1 MNFKLFVRK
10 MTNLAV
16 SAAPPEVVRHLLK
29 SLFYLPRL
37 QDRLRYHVLPYRF
50 DSPIP
55 TALDIDLQRL
65 REERDLPGVEIDEQ
79 IVLPLVHELEK
90 YAAEFR
96 GYAVEA
102 TPGAE

>member
-29 SLFYLPRL
+29 SVFYLPRL

-65 REERDLPGVEIDEQ
+65 REERQLPGIRWDESGIVE
-79 IVLPLVHELEK
+79 LVSELAK
-90 YAAEFR
+90 YAGEFR
-96 GYAVEA
+96 DYPITA
-102 TPGAE
+102 